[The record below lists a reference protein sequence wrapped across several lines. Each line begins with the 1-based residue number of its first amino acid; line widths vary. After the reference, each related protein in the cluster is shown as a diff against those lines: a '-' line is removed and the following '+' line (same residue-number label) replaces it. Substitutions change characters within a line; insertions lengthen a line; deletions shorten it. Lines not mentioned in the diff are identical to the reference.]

1 MQDCSISSREKFHI
15 CFDSNVR
22 GVLEGWYSIL
32 EKTRENVTIL
42 ELWDNL
48 AIGPLKPENPEL
60 RKAVLQETGIE
71 EVACSFSDD
80 YRAFLQAL
88 TTLPSNRPCYVWA
101 SDSPHERTGVAL
113 AGACL
118 APQRD
123 TFFLCD
129 SAALVR
135 HFEVEDWGARDALMA
150 QAPVAETKFWAA
162 LWEKLK
168 AENAPLR
175 IVKDGLPCSA
185 PADFFDPWL
194 RADLAQYPAEDDFH
208 IAFRSMEQY
217 QATYGGTFSIY
228 YLLHRTAVLRKER
241 TE

>member
-194 RADLAQYPAEDDFH
+194 RADLAQYPEEDDFH

-228 YLLHRTAVLRKER
+228 YLMHRAAAQRPPKA
-241 TE
+241 

>member
-1 MQDCSISSREKFHI
+1 MRPSLTKPIHI

-135 HFEVEDWGARDALMA
+135 HLEVEDWGARDALMA
-150 QAPVAETKFWAA
+150 QAPVAETKVWAA
-162 LWEKLK
+162 LWEHLK
-168 AENAPLR
+168 GENAPLR

-194 RADLAQYPAEDDFH
+194 RADLAQYPEEDDFH

-228 YLLHRTAVLRKER
+228 YLMHRTAVLRKQQA
-241 TE
+241 

>member
-1 MQDCSISSREKFHI
+1 MRPSLTKPIHI
-15 CFDSNVR
+15 CFDSHVR
-22 GVLEGWYSIL
+22 GILEGWYSIL

-48 AIGPLKPENPEL
+48 AIGPLKPENPAL
-60 RKAVLQETGIE
+60 RKAALQETGTE
-71 EVACSFSDD
+71 EVADSFCDD

-88 TTLPSNRPCYVWA
+88 TTLPPDRPCCVWA

-113 AGACL
+113 AGAYL
-118 APQRD
+118 ATQRD

-135 HFEVEDWGARDALMA
+135 HLEAEDWGARDALMA

-175 IVKDGLPCSA
+175 IVKDGLPYSA

-194 RADLAQYPAEDDFH
+194 RADLAQYPEEDDFQ
-208 IAFRSMEQY
+208 IAFHSMEQY

-228 YLLHRTAVLRKER
+228 YLMHRTAVLQKER

>member
-1 MQDCSISSREKFHI
+1 MRPSLTKPIHI
-15 CFDSNVR
+15 CFDSHVH
-22 GVLEGWYSIL
+22 GILEGWYSIL

-42 ELWDNL
+42 ALRDNL
-48 AIGPLKPENPEL
+48 AIGPLKPENPAL
-60 RKAVLQETGIE
+60 RKAVLQETGTE
-71 EVACSFSDD
+71 EVADSFRDD

-88 TTLPSNRPCYVWA
+88 TTLPPDRPC
-101 SDSPHERTGVAL
+101 VAL
-113 AGACL
+113 TGAYL
-118 APQRD
+118 ATQRD

-150 QAPVAETKFWAA
+150 QAPVAETKVWAT

-168 AENAPLR
+168 GENAPLR

-194 RADLAQYPAEDDFH
+194 RADLAQYPEEDDFQ
-208 IAFRSMEQY
+208 IAFHSMEQY

-228 YLLHRTAVLRKER
+228 YLLHRTAVLRKQQA
-241 TE
+241 

>member
-113 AGACL
+113 AGTYL

-123 TFFLCD
+123 KFFLCD

-150 QAPVAETKFWAA
+150 QAPVAETKVWAA
-162 LWEKLK
+162 LWEHLK
-168 AENAPLR
+168 GENAPLR

-185 PADFFDPWL
+185 PAEFFDPWL
-194 RADLAQYPAEDDFH
+194 KADLAQYPEEDDFH

-228 YLLHRTAVLRKER
+228 YLMHRTAVLRKQQA
-241 TE
+241 

>member
-1 MQDCSISSREKFHI
+1 MRPSLTKPIHI

-135 HFEVEDWGARDALMA
+135 HLEAEDWGARDALMA
-150 QAPVAETKFWAA
+150 QAPVAETKVWAA
-162 LWEKLK
+162 LWEHLK
-168 AENAPLR
+168 GENAPLR

-185 PADFFDPWL
+185 PAEFFDPWL
-194 RADLAQYPAEDDFH
+194 KADLAQYPEEDDFH

-228 YLLHRTAVLRKER
+228 YLMHRAAAQRPPKA
-241 TE
+241 

>member
-1 MQDCSISSREKFHI
+1 MRPSLTKPIHI
-15 CFDSNVR
+15 CFDSHVR
-22 GVLEGWYSIL
+22 GILEGWYSIL

-48 AIGPLKPENPEL
+48 AIGPLKPENPAL
-60 RKAVLQETGIE
+60 RKAALQETGTE

-194 RADLAQYPAEDDFH
+194 RADLAQYPEEDDFH

-228 YLLHRTAVLRKER
+228 YLMHRAAAQRPPKA
-241 TE
+241 

>member
-1 MQDCSISSREKFHI
+1 MATSLIHI

-22 GVLEGWYSIL
+22 GILEQCGAALEG
-32 EKTRENVTIL
+32 TRENSTIL
-42 ELWDNL
+42 TLSDDL
-48 AIGPLKPENPEL
+48 ALGPLVPETPAL
-60 RKAVLQETGIE
+60 RRAALE
-71 EVACSFSDD
+71 EIGVEVPPSFDAD
-80 YRAFLQAL
+80 YKAFLQAL
-88 TTLPSNRPCYVWA
+88 TTLPPDRPCYVWA

-135 HFEVEDWGARDALMA
+135 HFEAEDWGAGDALMA
-150 QAPVAETKFWAA
+150 QAPVAETKFWVA

-168 AENAPLR
+168 GENAPLR

-228 YLLHRTAVLRKER
+228 YLLHRTAVLRKQQA
-241 TE
+241 

>member
-1 MQDCSISSREKFHI
+1 MRPSLTKPIHI

-22 GVLEGWYSIL
+22 GVLEGWYSTL

-135 HFEVEDWGARDALMA
+135 HLEAEDWGARDALMA

-194 RADLAQYPAEDDFH
+194 RADLAQYPEEDDFH

-228 YLLHRTAVLRKER
+228 YLMHRTAVLRKQQA
-241 TE
+241 

>member
-1 MQDCSISSREKFHI
+1 MATSLIHI

-22 GVLEGWYSIL
+22 GILEQCGAALEG
-32 EKTRENVTIL
+32 TRENSTIL
-42 ELWDNL
+42 TLSDDL
-48 AIGPLKPENPEL
+48 ALGPLVPETPAL
-60 RKAVLQETGIE
+60 RRAALE
-71 EVACSFSDD
+71 EIGVEILPSFDAD
-80 YRAFLQAL
+80 YKAFLQAL
-88 TTLPSNRPCYVWA
+88 TTLPPDRPCCVWA

-129 SAALVR
+129 SAALVW

-150 QAPVAETKFWAA
+150 QAPVAETKVWAT

-168 AENAPLR
+168 GENAPLR

-194 RADLAQYPAEDDFH
+194 RADLAQYPEEDDFH

>member
-1 MQDCSISSREKFHI
+1 MRPSLTKPIHI
-15 CFDSNVR
+15 CFDSHVH
-22 GVLEGWYSIL
+22 GILEGWYSIL

-71 EVACSFSDD
+71 EVACSFRDD

-118 APQRD
+118 TPQRD

-135 HFEVEDWGARDALMA
+135 HLEAEDWGARDALMA

-194 RADLAQYPAEDDFH
+194 RADLAQYPEEDDFH

-228 YLLHRTAVLRKER
+228 YLMHRAAAQRPPKA
-241 TE
+241 

>member
-1 MQDCSISSREKFHI
+1 MATSLIHI

-22 GVLEGWYSIL
+22 GILEQCGAALEG
-32 EKTRENVTIL
+32 TRENSTIL
-42 ELWDNL
+42 TLSDDL
-48 AIGPLKPENPEL
+48 ALGPLVPETPAL
-60 RKAVLQETGIE
+60 RRAALEEIGVEVLP
-71 EVACSFSDD
+71 SFDAD
-80 YRAFLQAL
+80 YKAFLQAL
-88 TTLPSNRPCYVWA
+88 TTLPPARPCCVWA

-162 LWEKLK
+162 LWEKK
-168 AENAPLR
+168 TPPYA
-175 IVKDGLPCSA
+175 S
-185 PADFFDPWL
+185 
-194 RADLAQYPAEDDFH
+194 
-208 IAFRSMEQY
+208 
-217 QATYGGTFSIY
+217 
-228 YLLHRTAVLRKER
+228 
-241 TE
+241 

>member
-1 MQDCSISSREKFHI
+1 MRSSLTKPIHI

-135 HFEVEDWGARDALMA
+135 HLEAEDWGARDALMA

-162 LWEKLK
+162 LWEKRK

-194 RADLAQYPAEDDFH
+194 KADLAQYPEEDDFH
-208 IAFRSMEQY
+208 IAFRSMKQY

-228 YLLHRTAVLRKER
+228 YLMHRAAALRPPKA
-241 TE
+241 

>member
-1 MQDCSISSREKFHI
+1 MQPSLNRPIHL

-48 AIGPLKPENPEL
+48 AIGPLKPENPAL
-60 RKAVLQETGIE
+60 RKAALQETGTE
-71 EVACSFSDD
+71 EVADSFRDD

-88 TTLPSNRPCYVWA
+88 TTLPPDRPCYVWA

-113 AGACL
+113 AGAYL

-123 TFFLCD
+123 MFFLCD
-129 SAALVR
+129 SAALVQ
-135 HFEVEDWGARDALMA
+135 HFEAEDWGARDALMA
-150 QAPVAETKFWAA
+150 QAPVAETKVWAA

-175 IVKDGLPCSA
+175 IVKDGLPCSV

-194 RADLAQYPAEDDFH
+194 KADLAQYPEEDDFH
-208 IAFRSMEQY
+208 IAFRSMEKY
-217 QATYGGTFSIY
+217 RAAYGGTFTIY
-228 YLLHRTAVLRKER
+228 YIMQRVEELRKKKA
-241 TE
+241 

>member
-60 RKAVLQETGIE
+60 RKAVLQETGTE
-71 EVACSFSDD
+71 EVADSFRDD

-88 TTLPSNRPCYVWA
+88 TTLPPDCPCYVWA

-113 AGACL
+113 AGAYL
-118 APQRD
+118 ATQRD

-168 AENAPLR
+168 GENAPLR

-194 RADLAQYPAEDDFH
+194 RADLAQYPEENDFH

-228 YLLHRTAVLRKER
+228 YLMHRTAVLRKQQA
-241 TE
+241 

>member
-1 MQDCSISSREKFHI
+1 MRPSLTKPIHI

-135 HFEVEDWGARDALMA
+135 HLEAEDWGARDALMA

-194 RADLAQYPAEDDFH
+194 RADLAQYPEEDDFH

-228 YLLHRTAVLRKER
+228 YLMHRAAAQRPPKA
-241 TE
+241 

>member
-1 MQDCSISSREKFHI
+1 MATSLIHI

-22 GVLEGWYSIL
+22 GILEQCGAALEG
-32 EKTRENVTIL
+32 TRENSTIL
-42 ELWDNL
+42 TLSDDL
-48 AIGPLKPENPEL
+48 ALGPLVPETPAL
-60 RKAVLQETGIE
+60 RRAALE
-71 EVACSFSDD
+71 EIGVEILPSFDAD
-80 YRAFLQAL
+80 YKAFLQAL
-88 TTLPSNRPCYVWA
+88 TTLPPDRPCCVWA

-129 SAALVR
+129 SAALVW

-150 QAPVAETKFWAA
+150 QAPVAETKVWAT

-168 AENAPLR
+168 GENAPLR

-194 RADLAQYPAEDDFH
+194 RADLAQYPEEDDFH

-228 YLLHRTAVLRKER
+228 YLLHRTAVLQKER

>member
-1 MQDCSISSREKFHI
+1 MRPSLTKPIHI
-15 CFDSNVR
+15 CFDSHVH
-22 GVLEGWYSIL
+22 GILEGWYSIL

-71 EVACSFSDD
+71 EVADSFRDD

-135 HFEVEDWGARDALMA
+135 HLEAEDWGARDALMA
-150 QAPVAETKFWAA
+150 QAPVAETKVWAA
-162 LWEKLK
+162 LWEHLK
-168 AENAPLR
+168 GENAPLR
-175 IVKDGLPCSA
+175 IVKNGLPCSA

-194 RADLAQYPAEDDFH
+194 RADLAQYPEEDEFH

-228 YLLHRTAVLRKER
+228 YLMHRTAVLRKQQA
-241 TE
+241 

>member
-1 MQDCSISSREKFHI
+1 MRPSLTKPIHI

-113 AGACL
+113 AGAYL

-129 SAALVR
+129 SAALVQ
-135 HFEVEDWGARDALMA
+135 HFEVKDWGARDALMA
-150 QAPVAETKFWAA
+150 QAPVAETKVWAT

-168 AENAPLR
+168 GENAPLR

-194 RADLAQYPAEDDFH
+194 RADLAQYPEEDDFH

-228 YLLHRTAVLRKER
+228 YLLHRTAVLRKQQA
-241 TE
+241 

>member
-1 MQDCSISSREKFHI
+1 MRSSLTKPIHI

-71 EVACSFSDD
+71 EVACSFRDD

-150 QAPVAETKFWAA
+150 QAPVAETKVWAA
-162 LWEKLK
+162 LWEHLK
-168 AENAPLR
+168 GENAPLR
-175 IVKDGLPCSA
+175 IVKDGIPCSA
-185 PADFFDPWL
+185 PAEFFDPWL
-194 RADLAQYPAEDDFH
+194 RADLAQYPEEDEFH

-228 YLLHRTAVLRKER
+228 YLMHRAAALRPPKA
-241 TE
+241 

>member
-1 MQDCSISSREKFHI
+1 MRPSLTKPIHI

-71 EVACSFSDD
+71 EVACSFRDD

-88 TTLPSNRPCYVWA
+88 TTFPSNRPCYVWA

-150 QAPVAETKFWAA
+150 QAPVAETKVWAT

-168 AENAPLR
+168 GENAPLR

-194 RADLAQYPAEDDFH
+194 RADLAQYPEEDNFH

-228 YLLHRTAVLRKER
+228 YLMHRTAVLQKER

>member
-60 RKAVLQETGIE
+60 RKAVLQETGTE
-71 EVACSFSDD
+71 EVADSFRDD

-88 TTLPSNRPCYVWA
+88 TTLPPDCPCYVWA

-113 AGACL
+113 AGAYL
-118 APQRD
+118 TTQRD

-168 AENAPLR
+168 GENAPLR

-194 RADLAQYPAEDDFH
+194 RADLAQYPEENDFH

-228 YLLHRTAVLRKER
+228 YLMHRTAVLRKQQA
-241 TE
+241 

>member
-1 MQDCSISSREKFHI
+1 M
-15 CFDSNVR
+15 
-22 GVLEGWYSIL
+22 
-32 EKTRENVTIL
+32 
-42 ELWDNL
+42 
-48 AIGPLKPENPEL
+48 
-60 RKAVLQETGIE
+60 
-71 EVACSFSDD
+71 
-80 YRAFLQAL
+80 
-88 TTLPSNRPCYVWA
+88 
-101 SDSPHERTGVAL
+101 AL

-150 QAPVAETKFWAA
+150 QAPVAETKVWAT

-168 AENAPLR
+168 AENASLR

-194 RADLAQYPAEDDFH
+194 RADLAQYPEEDDFH

>member
-1 MQDCSISSREKFHI
+1 MRPSLTKPIHI
-15 CFDSNVR
+15 CFDSYIH
-22 GVLEGWYSIL
+22 GILEGWYSIL

-150 QAPVAETKFWAA
+150 QAPVAETKVWAA
-162 LWEKLK
+162 LWEQLK
-168 AENAPLR
+168 GENAPLR

-228 YLLHRTAVLRKER
+228 YLMHRAAAQRPPKA
-241 TE
+241 

>member
-60 RKAVLQETGIE
+60 RKAVLQETGTE
-71 EVACSFSDD
+71 EVADSFRDD

-88 TTLPSNRPCYVWA
+88 TTLPPDCPCYVWA

-113 AGACL
+113 AGAYL
-118 APQRD
+118 ATQRD

-194 RADLAQYPAEDDFH
+194 RADLAQYPEEDDFH

-228 YLLHRTAVLRKER
+228 YLMHRAAAQRPPKA
-241 TE
+241 

>member
-1 MQDCSISSREKFHI
+1 MRPSLTKPIHI
-15 CFDSNVR
+15 CFDSHVC
-22 GVLEGWYSIL
+22 GILEQWYSTL
-32 EKTRENVTIL
+32 EKTRETVTIL
-42 ELWDNL
+42 ALRDNL
-48 AIGPLKPENPEL
+48 AIGPLKPENPAL
-60 RKAVLQETGIE
+60 RKAALQETGTE
-71 EVACSFSDD
+71 EVADSFRDD

-88 TTLPSNRPCYVWA
+88 TTLPPDRPCCVWA

-150 QAPVAETKFWAA
+150 QAPVAETKVWAT

-168 AENAPLR
+168 GENAPLR

-194 RADLAQYPAEDDFH
+194 RADLAQYPEEDDFH

-228 YLLHRTAVLRKER
+228 YLMHRTAVLQKER
-241 TE
+241 IE